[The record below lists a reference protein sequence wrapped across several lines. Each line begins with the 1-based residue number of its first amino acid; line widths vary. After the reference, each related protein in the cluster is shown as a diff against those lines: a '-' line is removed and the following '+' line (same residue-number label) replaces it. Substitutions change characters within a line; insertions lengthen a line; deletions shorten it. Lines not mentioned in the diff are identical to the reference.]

1 MTTSKAAGKIVMG
14 DRLIEG
20 GVGGMIWQV
29 DAVSREGRDVVLTIN
44 PEFGDMLICRPD
56 RDQTRRFRKTTK
68 LYVETTDAT
77 SNR

>member
-1 MTTSKAAGKIVMG
+1 MTTSKAAGEIVTG
-14 DRLIEG
+14 DVLIEG
-20 GVGGMIWQV
+20 GCGGMAWRV

-44 PEFGDMLICRPD
+44 PEFGDMLICHPD

-77 SNR
+77 PN